1 MKQLL
6 GNRTVAIVITVV
18 VIVLSILGGSHRS
31 LLAQAHGA
39 ERHFDDIQH
48 DLEVRIGFAL
58 NLRAIAERYLLPTD
72 EVLTDLDNA
81 IVVLSE
87 AKTPN
92 DKAKANQQLTAA
104 TERMDIA
111 LQNEPL
117 SATDNRYRI
126 QIRTDLASYNQIMGH
141 SDYNEYVDRYNNEVL
156 GQFPANVLA
165 QLTGVPP
172 LEAFR

>member
-31 LLAQAHGA
+31 LLAQAHSA
-39 ERHFDDIQH
+39 ERHFDDIQN
-48 DLEVRIGFAL
+48 DLEVRIGYAL
-58 NLRAIAERYLLPTD
+58 NLRTVAGRYLSPTD
-72 EVLTDLDNA
+72 EVLADLDDA
-81 IVVLSE
+81 ILVLSE

-92 DKAKANQQLTAA
+92 EKAKANQALTAA
-104 TERMDIA
+104 TERMDIT

-117 SATDNRYRI
+117 SATDDRYRI
-126 QIRTDLASYNQIMGH
+126 QIRTDLAAYNQIMGH
-141 SDYNEYVDRYNNEVL
+141 SKYNEYVDRYNNEVL
-156 GQFPANVLA
+156 GQFPADVLA
-165 QLTGVPP
+165 QLTGVPR